1 MKTSKSPHSK
11 NKPQVLLR
19 LSATMN
25 IMPISHSHECTKTRP
40 GRQSKSIS
48 SSAQFVDPEKYF
60 SHPSLSYLLFST
72 AILKL
77 KLGLQIGGRVL
88 IATNKS
94 NYLANQKHGAIN
106 KYDDCIYQTVPGLF

>member
-25 IMPISHSHECTKTRP
+25 IMPISHECTKTRP

-48 SSAQFVDPEKYF
+48 SSAQYVDPEKIF
-60 SHPSLSYLLFST
+60 
-72 AILKL
+72 
-77 KLGLQIGGRVL
+77 
-88 IATNKS
+88 
-94 NYLANQKHGAIN
+94 LASK
-106 KYDDCIYQTVPGLF
+106 F